1 MANNPNTISF
11 GFEGSQE
18 NNQNTP
24 GSAATDYIIARVSYV
39 LLDDSDK
46 DKFNKMGG
54 WRAIGAVECRPFV
67 NYNNP
72 NADPIIAYPI
82 NSNITKFPVE
92 NEVVL
97 VKASVS
103 KQAQNNINN
112 YKPEYYYFEIVSAW
126 NQVEQN
132 AVPDESF
139 FKKNPDATT
148 EKVTGKFI
156 SKGDTKRLVKAP
168 GDITIEGR
176 RGGSIRIGSNTPGF
190 RTPWTA
196 KNPNPVLIISNNPV
210 KVSGPARYEDIN
222 KDGSSLFMISGHNV
236 GFSAAHFNFDSYD
249 TTIQEQ
255 TKQNIL
261 VVDQKPVSEPDKPL
275 AETDKKEVTDTIPE
289 KLPIKVPLPGSVDT
303 NKEIDESQLPD
314 REDLEFFEFDTGEV
328 PVALGTAGIE
338 NVDSAIS
345 KDIEDSKSNTASTG
359 GNPSFKEQI
368 ESLAKEFN
376 INSKELLTFIRME
389 SAGKYE
395 KATLYRKDKNNTGE
409 GKLYISSPKSG
420 YNIAAVGLIQFT
432 NPTLKCLGLNSL
444 QQIVGTSS
452 TFQISLMKKYFN
464 CNAGVFRN
472 ADRYALYAGIFY
484 PILAR
489 GGRIVKSD
497 SFILG
502 SEVSDARA
510 VDIGKSNPIINNGN
524 RITVAAFKRFVDR
537 LFIKYQ

>member
-249 TTIQEQ
+249 TSIQEQ

-261 VVDQKPVSEPDKPL
+261 VVDQKPVSEPEKPL

-314 REDLEFFEFDTGEV
+314 REDLEFFEFDTGDV

-338 NVDSAIS
+338 DVDSAIS
-345 KDIEDSKSNTASTG
+345 KDIENSKSNTASTG
-359 GNPSFKEQI
+359 GNPSFKAQI

-376 INSKELLTFIRME
+376 INSKDLLTFIRME

-395 KATLYRKDKNNTGE
+395 KATLYRKDKNNTGP
-409 GKLYISSPKSG
+409 GDLYVNTPTSG
-420 YNIAAVGLIQFT
+420 YNLAAVGLIQFT
-432 NPTLKCLGLNSL
+432 KPTLKCLGLSSL
-444 QQIVGTSS
+444 QQIVGTSP
-452 TFQISLMKKYFN
+452 TFQIALMKKYFR

-484 PILAR
+484 PILAS

-502 SEVSDARA
+502 SEVSDERA
-510 VDIGKSNPIINNGN
+510 VDIGKSNRLINAGN
-524 RITVAAFKRFVDR
+524 RITVAAFKRFVDT